1 MAYGSGF
8 PLPLQGAVTL
18 GPQPRR
24 ELVPPVKFCGLH
36 RGPRCRQRFVSDPIA
51 LGLRFNPPPASPGHR
66 IAASLLWVSV
76 VVTYPE
82 IPQLLTLGR
91 GADRPAP
98 VQWGSEQVR
107 PGSGP

>member
-8 PLPLQGAVTL
+8 PLPLQGAVPL

-51 LGLRFNPPPASPGHR
+51 LWLRFNPSPALPAHR
-66 IAASLLWVSV
+66 IAAAGMVCRLREEQWFRLLRVS
-76 VVTYPE
+76 PWR
-82 IPQLLTLGR
+82 IR
-91 GADRPAP
+91 APA
-98 VQWGSEQVR
+98 VQCGSQQAR
-107 PGSGP
+107 AGTAP